1 MTNVV
6 RLTREVLAV
15 GEDDYYYYIIL
26 NQRDS
31 LALVSNPKHVENVLN
46 YLMEEL
52 VLSGIERLLVVI
64 SVPLADIVSSASLL
78 RSLFPNVLTAA
89 SRTFA
94 PLIRNGKCPDSECP
108 HLDVSLEVKDKTS
121 YNNLAFVETNV
132 PIRGSV
138 ATVYSEFVITYEA
151 KASPYGKIR
160 YICDK
165 SNCYTKRPDGLRSL
179 L

>member
-78 RSLFPNVLTAA
+78 RSLFPNVLTVV

-94 PLIRNGKCPDSECP
+94 
-108 HLDVSLEVKDKTS
+108 
-121 YNNLAFVETNV
+121 
-132 PIRGSV
+132 
-138 ATVYSEFVITYEA
+138 
-151 KASPYGKIR
+151 
-160 YICDK
+160 
-165 SNCYTKRPDGLRSL
+165 
-179 L
+179 